1 MFHAYV
7 RVGTGPDSDP
17 THHMIFIILK
27 PSDAMAEVKDD
38 PEITLETYDKHHVK
52 VAKSIAT
59 RSAII
64 NMMIDGMH
72 CCFFSI
78 SCASC

>member
-1 MFHAYV
+1 
-7 RVGTGPDSDP
+7 
-17 THHMIFIILK
+17 
-27 PSDAMAEVKDD
+27 MAEVKED

-64 NMMIDGMH
+64 NMMIDGMN
-72 CCFFSI
+72 CFIHIFYVIRTNSEMQMRVMLLRW
-78 SCASC
+78 SRSLTKAAH

>member
-1 MFHAYV
+1 MQP
-7 RVGTGPDSDP
+7 PDSKRDTGHTIGGPGKAPDP
-17 THHMIFIILK
+17 GLQRRAKSSAVTT
-27 PSDAMAEVKDD
+27 MADIKDD

-64 NMMIDGMH
+64 NMMIDG
-72 CCFFSI
+72 I
-78 SCASC
+78 

>member
-1 MFHAYV
+1 
-7 RVGTGPDSDP
+7 
-17 THHMIFIILK
+17 
-27 PSDAMAEVKDD
+27 MADVKDD

-64 NMMIDGMH
+64 NMMIDGTNRL
-72 CCFFSI
+72 FFSI
-78 SCASC
+78 WLFMQSTDP